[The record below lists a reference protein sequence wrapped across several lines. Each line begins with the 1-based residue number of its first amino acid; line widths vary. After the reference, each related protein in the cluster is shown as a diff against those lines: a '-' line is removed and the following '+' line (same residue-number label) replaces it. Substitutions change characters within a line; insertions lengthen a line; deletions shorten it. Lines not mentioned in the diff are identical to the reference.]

1 MNFHQAP
8 ITRYLNIPATT
19 ASATFTNST
28 VNAQAFTTTAP
39 LLTVSSAATW
49 QGGAATNVFFETPS
63 WPSGTFSINLEYNAT
78 AAATPLAVA
87 PNVMMVDAD
96 ANYFIR
102 GSSLFASST
111 TVAVG
116 TAAVSINVVYSA
128 SLINVVPVGSRASAA
143 NSAWVQP
150 GDRIDIYKSFGS
162 NGNTTAG
169 VSYPATGSN
178 QSTVETGTDITVQAC
193 RHRTGSTSY
202 ALDFNAAIRSTG
214 FHAHITGKTYL
225 GPVASPGVI
234 TVTAGDVLPYNN
246 GDAVILTYTGGVIT
260 GVTTATTTVYL
271 GNITRTPDGP
281 TTFQVYTSSAAAAI
295 AGAGG
300 VAITGSQV
308 TVTAITPLTSGTA
321 IFEQHLSGGN
331 GNTAALDL
339 AIRYSN
345 GTVKKLAVDG
355 LTLQVQ
361 GRSSVDNSVLWTG
374 TLTSAI
380 NLSYT
385 ANNKAGLIAS
395 MFDPARFTQV
405 SKLWAKYNT
414 RPLPGSTTA
423 MGSQKI
429 SIDRDNNAGG
439 EPYRC
444 ISIINTGSVAYQV
457 ALTINPIS

>member
-19 ASATFTNST
+19 VSATFTNST

-78 AAATPLAVA
+78 AAATPLAIA

-111 TVAVG
+111 TVIAS

-178 QSTVETGTDITVQAC
+178 QSTVETGADITVQAC

-214 FHAHITGKTYL
+214 FHAHITGKAYL

-246 GDAVILTYTGGVIT
+246 GDAVILTYTPNNIT
-260 GVTTATTTVYL
+260 GVTTASTTVYL

-300 VAITGSQV
+300 VAITTSTV
-308 TVTAITPLTSGTA
+308 TVTAITPVTSTA

-414 RPLPGSTTA
+414 RPLPGATTTLA
-423 MGSQKI
+423 SQKI

-444 ISIINTGSVAYQV
+444 ISIINTGSISYQV

>member
-1 MNFHQAP
+1 MF
-8 ITRYLNIPATT
+8 AT
-19 ASATFTNST
+19 A
-28 VNAQAFTTTAP
+28 VP
-39 LLTVSSAATW
+39 LLGVSSAATPAFL
-49 QGGAATNVFFETPS
+49 GGQATNVFFETPS
-63 WPSGTFSINLEYNAT
+63 WPSGTFSINLEYNHSTSAGT
-78 AAATPLAVA
+78 SLVVA

-111 TVAVG
+111 AVAVG

-178 QSTVETGTDITVQAC
+178 QSTVETGADITVQAC

-214 FHAHITGKTYL
+214 FHAHITGKSYS
-225 GPVASPGVI
+225 GPAASPGVI
-234 TVTAGDVLPYNN
+234 TVTAGEVLPYND
-246 GDAVILTYTGGVIT
+246 GDSVILTYAGGSLT
-260 GVTTATTTVYL
+260 GVTSPATVFL

-281 TTFQVYTSSAAAAI
+281 NTFQVYTASAAAAI

-300 VAITGSQV
+300 VAITGASFSV
-308 TVTAITPLTSGTA
+308 SSIVPVTSGTA
-321 IFEQHLSGGN
+321 IFGQHLSTGVVS
-331 GNTAALDL
+331 TAALDL
-339 AIRYSN
+339 AIRYSD
-345 GTVKKLAVDG
+345 GTIKKLAVDG

-414 RPLPGSTTA
+414 RPLPGATTTLA
-423 MGSQKI
+423 SQKI

>member
-39 LLTVSSAATW
+39 LLTVSSW

-63 WPSGTFSINLEYNAT
+63 WPSGTFSINLEYNAAT
-78 AAATPLAVA
+78 TAATPLAVA

-214 FHAHITGKTYL
+214 FHAHITSKTYL

-234 TVTAGDVLPYNN
+234 TVTAGDVLPYND
-246 GDAVILTYTGGVIT
+246 GDAVILTFTGGGIT
-260 GVTTATTTVYL
+260 GVTSASTTVYL

-281 TTFQVYTSSAAAAI
+281 TTFQVYASSAAAAI

-300 VAITGSQV
+300 VGITGSQV
-308 TVTAITPLTSGTA
+308 TVTAITPVTSGTA
-321 IFEQHLSGGN
+321 IFEQHLSAGTPIS
-331 GNTAALDL
+331 TAALDL

-345 GTVKKLAVDG
+345 GTIKKLAVDG

-414 RPLPGSTTA
+414 RPLPGATTA
-423 MGSQKI
+423 LASQKI